1 MKKLLWLSMAVLVL
15 LIPVACTD
23 SDDSDDSSK
32 EQKQEAVT
40 IDFQVSGEAEE
51 TAVYKTVVEAFHDE
65 YPSVNVELTEIA
77 EKDEHLQRLTTSFAG
92 GDPPEVFLI
101 NFREYSQFV
110 VRGAIEPIGPHLE
123 MAGLDTADYYDVPL
137 EAFTFDEELQ
147 CFPQNISSLVVYY
160 NTALFKQ
167 AGIERPAADWSWDD
181 FRAAAEKLT
190 GDGVRGVGID
200 PEIIR
205 IAPFIWSN
213 GGEVVDD
220 LDAPTRF
227 TLDQPES
234 REALEFLVG
243 LARDGL
249 IPTEKELAAQDP
261 ETRFV
266 TEKLGMLLSSRKD
279 TPVFREALDLK
290 WDVLPLPVAQEPA
303 TILHSDAYCISSG
316 TENLDAA
323 IDFVGF
329 AAGENGQTLTALAG
343 RTVPSLESVANSG
356 AFLDPSQ
363 PPKSSQVFLDAIPGM
378 QRTPVIPTWPEI
390 EDVSTEILTRAFYE
404 DGYTIDQALEDLVDQ
419 TTSLFEEGSSG

>member
-1 MKKLLWLSMAVLVL
+1 MKKLSLLLMVLAL
-15 LIPVACTD
+15 LVPIACTG
-23 SDDSDDSSK
+23 SDNEDGANGS
-32 EQKQEAVT
+32 QQETVE

-51 TAVYKTVVEAFHDE
+51 TAVYQTVAAAFEDE
-65 YPSVNVELTEIA
+65 NPSVKVQLTEIP

-110 VRGAIEPIGPHLE
+110 VRGAIEAIGPHLE
-123 MAGLDTADYYDVPL
+123 DAGLDTADYYDIPL
-137 EAFTFDEELQ
+137 EAFTFDGELQ

-167 AGIERPAADWSWDD
+167 AGIERPADDWSWDD
-181 FRAAAEKLT
+181 FRQTAEALT
-190 GDGVRGVGID
+190 GNGVRGLGID

-205 IAPFIWSN
+205 IAPFVWSN

-227 TLDQPES
+227 TLDQPGS

-243 LARDGL
+243 LAQDGL
-249 IPTEKELAAQDP
+249 IPTEDELAAQDP

-266 TEKLGMLLSSRKD
+266 TGKLGMLLSSRKD

-290 WDVLPLPVAQEPA
+290 WDVLPLPVAVEPA
-303 TILHSDAYCISSG
+303 TILHSDAYCISAG

-323 IDFVGF
+323 LDFVGF

-343 RTVPSLESVANSG
+343 RTVPSLESVATSG

-363 PPKSSQVFLDAIPGM
+363 PPRHAQVFLNSIPVM
-378 QRTPVIPTWPEI
+378 RRTPVIPTWPEI
-390 EDVSTEILTRAFYE
+390 EDVTTEILTRAFYE
-404 DGYTIDQALEDLVDQ
+404 EGYTIDQALEDIEEQ
-419 TTSLFEEGSSG
+419 TAPLFEEASSD

>member
-1 MKKLLWLSMAVLVL
+1 MRRGSLLLVSL
-15 LIPVACTD
+15 ALVFPLACSD
-23 SDDSDDSSK
+23 SDADE
-32 EQKQEAVT
+32 EQQPST

-51 TAVYKTVVEAFHDE
+51 TAVYRTVVAAFQDE
-65 YPSVNVELTEIA
+65 NPDVEVRLTEIP

-123 MAGLDTADYYDVPL
+123 DAGLDTSDYYDEPIA
-137 EAFTFDEELQ
+137 AFTFDGDLQ

-167 AGIERPAADWSWDD
+167 AGIDRPADDWSWDD
-181 FRAAAEKLT
+181 FRAVAEQLT
-190 GDGVRGVGID
+190 GGDARGVGID

-205 IAPFIWSN
+205 IAPFVWSN
-213 GGEVVDD
+213 GGDVVDD

-227 TLDQPES
+227 TLDQPGS

-249 IPTEKELAAQDP
+249 IPTEEELAAQDP

-266 TEKLGMLLSSRKD
+266 TGKLGMLLSSRRD
-279 TPVFREALDLK
+279 TPVFRESLDLK
-290 WDVLPLPVAQEPA
+290 WDVLPLPVAEEPA
-303 TILHSDAYCISSG
+303 TILHSDAYCISAG
-316 TENLDAA
+316 TEELETAL
-323 IDFVGF
+323 DFVGF
-329 AAGENGQTLTALAG
+329 AAGEDGQTLTALAG
-343 RTVPSLESVANSG
+343 RTVPSLETVATSG

-363 PPKSSQVFLDAIPGM
+363 PPRHAQVFLDSIPVM

-404 DGYTIDQALEDLVDQ
+404 EGYTIDEALDDLMAQ
-419 TTSLFEEGSSG
+419 TESLFEEGSDV